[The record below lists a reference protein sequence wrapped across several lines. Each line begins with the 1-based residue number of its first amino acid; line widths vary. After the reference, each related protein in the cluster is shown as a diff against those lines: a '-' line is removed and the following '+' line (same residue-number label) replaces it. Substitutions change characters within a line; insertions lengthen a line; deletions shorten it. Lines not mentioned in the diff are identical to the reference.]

1 MPIFRQK
8 IKPDKPENPKCSNPN
23 PIAASGC
30 EPDEPEPE
38 TVAQS
43 STRTR

>member
-1 MPIFRQK
+1 MVIFSQK

-30 EPDEPEPE
+30 EPDGPEPE

-43 STRTR
+43 LTRTR

>member
-1 MPIFRQK
+1 MPIFSQK
-8 IKPDKPENPKCSNPN
+8 IKPNKPENPKYSNPN
-23 PIAASGC
+23 PTAASGC
-30 EPDEPEPE
+30 EPDGPEPE